1 MSDVKPDTIANLLIA
16 EDDDSMRRFLEITL
30 KRQNYS
36 VSVAKDGA
44 EALELALKSNFD
56 VIITDAV
63 MPNLSGY
70 DLCRILRQTA
80 EKKDI
85 PLILLSGFDQTD
97 GENEG
102 ANLADFYLRKGE
114 DLKVRLFEILSNL
127 IGAKM

>member
-1 MSDVKPDTIANLLIA
+1 MSEVKTETIANLLIA

-36 VSVAKDGA
+36 VAVAKDGA
-44 EALELALKSNFD
+44 EALDLTLQSDFD
-56 VIITDAV
+56 AIITDAV

-70 DLCRILRQTA
+70 DLCRILRQTV

-85 PLILLSGFDQTD
+85 PLILLSGFDQD
-97 GENEG
+97 DVEKEG

-114 DLKVRLFEILSNL
+114 DLKVELFEILSNL
-127 IGAKM
+127 FGV